1 LAVPLPGVYS
11 TYGRPPE
18 IGFEKFMILLLQ
30 SKGEGREKAN
40 ARLPALADPGK
51 LELFEGAFFDAE
63 SRRRGEEKAGNKV
76 KT

>member
-1 LAVPLPGVYS
+1 
-11 TYGRPPE
+11 
-18 IGFEKFMILLLQ
+18 MILLLQ